1 MKHLILVAGILMS
14 TMAQAEKI
22 IEIQDPVE
30 CMKLKRDASGP
41 SYNVHNTYGGNSFR
55 GTGWKY
61 KDSVIVFDCNP
72 FALGRS
78 DSGWHYILRVPQTSA
93 EFEIAK
99 LGSKVY
105 VYSEREWAEDRT
117 RYDQDQRD
125 RTRRAEAER
134 NARLSVLTR

>member
-1 MKHLILVAGILMS
+1 MKYLILVVGMLLS

-22 IEIQDPVE
+22 IEIQDSAE
-30 CMKLKRDASGP
+30 CMKLQRDATGG
-41 SYNVHNTYGGNSFR
+41 SYNMHNTHGGTSFR

-72 FALGRS
+72 FGFGWS
-78 DSGWHYILRVPQTSA
+78 DSGWVFHTRVPQTSA

-99 LGSKVY
+99 RGSKVY
-105 VYSEREWAEDRT
+105 VYTTREWAEDRT

-125 RTRRAEAER
+125 RARRAEAER